1 MVMGAHRSFEPIW
14 KCRGEGRSNQTVVAD
29 LNGTLL
35 VSRNP
40 FPYFMLIALEAG
52 SLIRAFVLLASL
64 PFVYLTYLFISESAA
79 NNAFIFIS
87 FVGLKIRNIELVSR
101 SVLPKL
107 YAKDIHP
114 ETWRVFSSFGNRYI
128 VTATPRIMV
137 EPFVKSILGADK
149 VIGTEL
155 QVTKSGRATGFTL
168 NPGILVGEHKRAA
181 ILKEFGTRFPD
192 LGLGDRETDHD
203 FMSLCKQGY
212 MVPITKCN
220 TLPRNKLLS
229 LIIFLEEHLVQIR
242 TLLATLSTLF
252 WLPIGFIFSL
262 LRLYLNIPLIKRIAL
277 YICKLLRIKLVVK
290 GNLPLAPKKGQIT
303 GLLFLFPTVVI
314 HFCLD

>member
-14 KCRGEGRSNQTVVAD
+14 KCSGEGRSNQTVAAD

-35 VSRNP
+35 VSP
-40 FPYFMLIALEAG
+40 
-52 SLIRAFVLLASL
+52 
-64 PFVYLTYLFISESAA
+64 

-87 FVGLKIRNIELVSR
+87 FVGLKIRNIELVSK

-114 ETWRVFSSFGNRYI
+114 ETWRVFSSFGKRYI

-137 EPFVKSILGADK
+137 EPFVKSILVADK

-155 QVTKSGRATGFTL
+155 QLTKSGRATGFTL

-181 ILKEFGTRFPD
+181 ILKEFGTHFPD

-203 FMSLCKQGY
+203 FMSLCKEGY

-220 TLPRNKLLS
+220 TLPRNKLLIP
-229 LIIFLEEHLVQIR
+229 IIFFEEHLVQIR
-242 TLLATLSTLF
+242 TLLAALSTLL

-262 LRLYLNIPLIKRIAL
+262 LRLYLNIPLIGRIAL
-277 YICKLLRIKLVVK
+277 YIYKLLRIKLVVK

-303 GLLFLFPTVVI
+303 GLLFFVCYCCDPFLFGLSLI
-314 HFCLD
+314 FESISHSIL